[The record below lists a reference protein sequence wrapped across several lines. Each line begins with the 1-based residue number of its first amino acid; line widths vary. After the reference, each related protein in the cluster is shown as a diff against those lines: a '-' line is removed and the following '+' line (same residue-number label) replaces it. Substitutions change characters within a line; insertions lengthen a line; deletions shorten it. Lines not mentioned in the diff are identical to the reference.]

1 MPLPE
6 GLVAFLLN
14 QSPITT
20 LIGDRI
26 QPVPA
31 PEDLAQ
37 YPLITHQSVS
47 DVPQDMNLDGPSG
60 VTEMR
65 IVLDCLAQRYVDAR
79 SLGRTVKHIL
89 NGYSGTLPDYTR
101 IYLMRAT
108 LVDRFDDGSR
118 IYCTSVHVL
127 AQYED

>member
-1 MPLPE
+1 MLPE

-14 QSPITT
+14 QSPVTT
-20 LIGDRI
+20 VVGDRI

-37 YPLITHQSVS
+37 YPLITHQSPS
-47 DVPQDMNLDGPSG
+47 DVPQDMNCDGPSG

-65 IVLDCLAQRYVDAR
+65 IVLDCLAVRYVDAR
-79 SLGRTVKHIL
+79 SLARSVKSLL
-89 NGYSGTLPDYTR
+89 NAYAGTFPDGTR
-101 IYLMRAT
+101 IYSTRVN
-108 LVDRFDDGSR
+108 LVDRFNDGSR
-118 IYCTSVHVL
+118 VYCTSVHVL